1 MTQQIA
7 HEAPRRPTR
16 RWWRALDL
24 FAIAMIVYVV
34 LWATTGDRFWPI
46 VALDYASPLL
56 LPLSFL
62 ALPYALY
69 RRKWRTVGLQVVCAV
84 AFFWIFRDVFV
95 PNDHPQAPAGATT
108 VNVLTYNLG
117 DGLVSPGELES
128 LLADSD
134 ADIVGLVEV
143 TPEMAAA
150 LPVELKA
157 LYPYQEVRGLGIPGE
172 GLLSR
177 YPITSATWHEFNPG
191 RPDLQAVID
200 LNGTPITVIVA
211 HPPPP
216 HLTLTGI
223 KSRPGTTGQL
233 DSLITLIEGVQG
245 PLIVLGDFNITRMHE
260 EYQRLES
267 AGLTD
272 VFRNAGHGVGFTSL
286 IRLQKPHVIPGWV
299 SRFRFPA
306 TMRIDYVWVSDDWL
320 PMDAWVG
327 DDAGSDHLPV
337 LATLALTG
345 TSP

>member
-1 MTQQIA
+1 MT
-7 HEAPRRPTR
+7 
-16 RWWRALDL
+16 
-24 FAIAMIVYVV
+24 
-34 LWATTGDRFWPI
+34 
-46 VALDYASPLL
+46 
-56 LPLSFL
+56 
-62 ALPYALY
+62 
-69 RRKWRTVGLQVVCAV
+69 
-84 AFFWIFRDVFV
+84 
-95 PNDHPQAPAGATT
+95 
-108 VNVLTYNLG
+108 VLTYNLG
-117 DGLVSPGELES
+117 DGLASPEDLAS
-128 LLADSD
+128 LLANSE

-150 LPVELKA
+150 LPVELQA

-177 YPITSATWHEFNPG
+177 FPIVSATWHEFNPG
-191 RPDLQAVID
+191 RPDLQAVLD
-200 LNGTPITVIVA
+200 VNGTPITVIVA

-233 DSLITLIEGVQG
+233 DSLVNLIDGVQG

-260 EYQRLES
+260 EYGRLEA

-272 VFRNAGHGVGFTSL
+272 VFRKVGHGIGFTAL
-286 IRLQKPHVIPGWV
+286 IRLQKPHVIPTWV
-299 SRFRFPA
+299 SKARFPA

-337 LATLALTG
+337 LATLALSAETIA
-345 TSP
+345 S